1 MGYRTNGM
9 RTYLNTSRQ
18 EVQDKSSR
26 QVGFNL
32 GTYRVWKEEKE
43 TSISWFNRSNT
54 LGSF

>member
-43 TSISWFNRSNT
+43 TSISWFNRSNA